1 MRALSA
7 LVLAAVT
14 GFAASLSAAQE
25 AGVVKV
31 SKGAATVQRAGQ
43 ALPAKPGLKVL
54 QGDLIVTGTDGAVG
68 VTFTDNSL
76 VSTGPNSVFS
86 VDKYL
91 FDPTTHAGQ
100 FDGTLRKGTLAGISG
115 KMVKAAPESMRIAT
129 PSSIMGVR
137 GTEFAVQVENPDGAT
152 GQTPVILN
160 VQKAAQTP
168 VILKSQK

>member
-1 MRALSA
+1 MRVFAKTTAATALIFA
-7 LVLAAVT
+7 T
-14 GFAASLSAAQE
+14 GLSLASLQAAAQE
-25 AGVVKV
+25 AGVIKV

-43 ALPAKPGLKVL
+43 ALPAKPGMKIM
-54 QGDLIVTGTDGAVG
+54 QGDTLVTGTDGAVG
-68 VTFTDNSL
+68 VTFVDNSL

-100 FDGTLRKGTLAGISG
+100 LNGTLKKGTLAGISG

-137 GTEFAVQVENPDGAT
+137 GTEFAIQVEGAD
-152 GQTPVILN
+152 GQTPVIL
-160 VQKAAQTP
+160 K
-168 VILKSQK
+168 